1 MTRKAHQRYHAKR
14 RLGQIKHAAEVL
26 LVLAASAA
34 VCLLVCVVWR
44 ICWTV
49 ILCPP

>member
-1 MTRKAHQRYHAKR
+1 MGGMTRKAHQRYHAKR

-34 VCLLVCVVWR
+34 VCLAVVWFGESAGR
-44 ICWTV
+44 
-49 ILCPP
+49 